1 MIVEMEYFIEEMVG
15 KQRIT
20 EKKMDM
26 LKGTPKKW

>member
-15 KQRIT
+15 KKRIT
-20 EKKMDM
+20 EKKMNM